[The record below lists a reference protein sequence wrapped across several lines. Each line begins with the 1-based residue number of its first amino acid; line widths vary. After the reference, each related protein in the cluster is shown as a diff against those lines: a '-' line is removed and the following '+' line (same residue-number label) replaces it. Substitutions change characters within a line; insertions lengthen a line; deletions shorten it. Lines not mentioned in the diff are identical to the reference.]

1 MGGVPEVRYA
11 RSGDVSI
18 AYQVFGEG
26 DIDLVLVPG
35 FFSHVEMIW
44 DFPPMARCLRRLA
57 SFARVAMFDRR
68 GSGLS
73 DPVAAAPTLEERM
86 DDARAVMDA
95 AGMDRAAVF
104 GWSEGGAMSIL
115 LAAAHPDR
123 VGSLVIY
130 AGTPRTTYAPDYD
143 FALAKED
150 YEEGRK
156 ELIAPFWGT
165 GATLEIAAPSN
176 ADNEE
181 FRRFFGR
188 MERASASPRMFA
200 QLVEMYFDI
209 DVREAARAVRVPTL
223 LLHRRQDL
231 FVNVRHSRWLAEN
244 MPNAE
249 YVELEGTDHNFWADP
264 DDVIGEMQRFL
275 TGSAAAPE
283 PDRILATVL
292 FTDIV
297 ESTQRA
303 VDLGDATW
311 REVLH
316 RHESAARAAV
326 QAAGGRVVKWTGDGL
341 MATFDGPGRA
351 IAGAREIR
359 RAAAAEGIGV
369 RAGLHTGEIE
379 LIGDDVGGI
388 GVHIAAR
395 VGALAGDG
403 DILVSRTVKDLVAG
417 SSLTFEDRGTHA
429 LKGVPEAWSLY
440 AVAGP
445 G

>member
-1 MGGVPEVRYA
+1 MGGIPEVHYA
-11 RSGDVSI
+11 QSGDASI

-35 FFSHVEMIW
+35 FFSHVEMVW
-44 DFPPMARCLRRLA
+44 DFPPMARCLRRFG

-73 DPVAAAPTLEERM
+73 DPVTQVPTLEERM

-104 GWSEGGAMSIL
+104 GWSEGGSMSIL

-123 VGSLVIY
+123 VSSLVVY
-130 AGTPRTTYAPDYD
+130 AGVARSTYAPDYE
-143 FALAKED
+143 FATPKED
-150 YEEGRK
+150 YEEARR

-165 GATLEIAAPSN
+165 GATLEMAAPSE
-176 ADNEE
+176 AGNEE

-188 MERASASPRMFA
+188 MERTSASPKMFA
-200 QLVEMYFDI
+200 QLVEMFFDLDI
-209 DVREAARAVRVPTL
+209 REAAKAVRVPTL
-223 LLHRRQDL
+223 LLHRRHDL

-249 YVELEGTDHNFWADP
+249 YVELDGIDHNMWANP
-264 DDVIGEMQRFL
+264 DDIVGEMQRFL
-275 TGSAAAPE
+275 TGSVATPE
-283 PDRILATVL
+283 PDRVLATVL

-297 ESTQRA
+297 ESTQRV
-303 VDLGDATW
+303 VDLGDAAW
-311 REVLH
+311 RAVLE
-316 RHESAARAAV
+316 RHESGARESVAAAS
-326 QAAGGRVVKWTGDGL
+326 GRVVKWTGDGL

-351 IAGAREIR
+351 IACAREIC
-359 RAAAAEGIGV
+359 RAAEAEGLGV

-403 DILVSRTVKDLVAG
+403 EILVSRTVKDLVAG
-417 SSLTFEDRGTHA
+417 SPLTFSDRGTHS
-429 LKGVPEAWSLY
+429 LKGLPEEWSLY
-440 AVAGP
+440 AVAGTA
-445 G
+445 